1 MDNSTQAVKEAHYM
15 LTTFDDILRQSQRE
29 FGDLLDF
36 KIELI
41 QSKGQFDR
49 LLNPKIKTKPRFKVR
64 SLYNKDI
71 A

>member
-1 MDNSTQAVKEAHYM
+1 M
-15 LTTFDDILRQSQRE
+15 LTTFNDILRQSQRE

-49 LLNPKIKTKPRFKVR
+49 LLIAKIKTKPRFKVR

-71 A
+71 V